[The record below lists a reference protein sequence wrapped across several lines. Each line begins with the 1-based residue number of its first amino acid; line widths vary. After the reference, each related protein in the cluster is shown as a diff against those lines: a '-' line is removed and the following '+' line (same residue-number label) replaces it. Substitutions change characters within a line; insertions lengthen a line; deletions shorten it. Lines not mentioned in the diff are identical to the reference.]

1 MLFLEVEWVIVKC
14 LSLATP
20 MRTYVITIFQVW
32 GMIWWQLPALASY
45 VGFRKLDGSD
55 LEGLVL
61 DIDLLRCKSNLSIN
75 LVKDV
80 DLLRRNHN
88 SSINLVILLR
98 QSGAYSGEDML

>member
-1 MLFLEVEWVIVKC
+1 MLFLEVEWVIVKI

-20 MRTYVITIFQVW
+20 TRPYVITIFQVW
-32 GMIWWQLPALASY
+32 GMIWWQLLTLVRY

-61 DIDLLRCKSNLSIN
+61 DIDLLRYKSNLSIN
-75 LVKDV
+75 FATDV

-88 SSINLVILLR
+88 SSNNLVILLR
-98 QSGAYSGEDML
+98 QAGAYSGEVIL